1 MADVGLGLESSWER
15 ERDNE
20 GVLLDGVA
28 WTDCLGA
35 VTGLVFQIGVTEA
48 LMVIW
53 DKVEN
58 SLKIV
63 LLVFSWV

>member
-1 MADVGLGLESSWER
+1 MTDVGLGLESSWER

-35 VTGLVFQIGVTEA
+35 LTSLVFQIGVTEA
-48 LMVIW
+48 LMVMW
-53 DKVEN
+53 DEVEN
-58 SLKIV
+58 SLKI
-63 LLVFSWV
+63 LFLVFSWI